1 VANEIRGKLT
11 TKQARFVKYYVA
23 LDENATQAAIKAGY
37 SVNTARRIGSEN
49 LTKRY
54 IADAIEEYKKVRTP
68 EKSHK
73 IATPEE
79 ILESHTRE
87 IRVDPGC
94 LFDESG
100 KTKPIHEIPE
110 DVRLALSDVY
120 TVQDNNGNW
129 VFRYRLLS
137 KSKACESMSKILGLT
152 NGNHDLIEELLKN
165 LGITVNIQNNVQINQ
180 ADGSGLLKA
189 IEAAKCGE

>member
-37 SVNTARRIGSEN
+37 SVKNARTIAAQNLAKNYIVSE
-49 LTKRY
+49 
-54 IADAIEEYKKVRTP
+54 IEKIQAKARSIVD
-68 EKSHK
+68 KG

-79 ILESHTRE
+79 LLKSYTRD
-87 IRVDPGC
+87 IRFDPISVVDPQTGA
-94 LFDESG
+94 LKG
-100 KTKPIHEIPE
+100 LHEIDREARLSLVSVQYSTKTGDLTYRFPNKNS
-110 DVRLALSDVY
+110 VRDSA
-120 TVQDNNGNW
+120 
-129 VFRYRLLS
+129 
-137 KSKACESMSKILGLT
+137 AKILGLT